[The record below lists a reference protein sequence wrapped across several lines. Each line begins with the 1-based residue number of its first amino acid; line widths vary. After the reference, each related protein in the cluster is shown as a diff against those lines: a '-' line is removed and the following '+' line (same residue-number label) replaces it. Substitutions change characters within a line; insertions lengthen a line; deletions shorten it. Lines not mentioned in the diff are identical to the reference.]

1 MALFSSCQAIIEI
14 RIYTLVMSTSTVSII
29 AKASTNA
36 AAKPRRTRKVVSK
49 PERPRWVTMV
59 LLIVILGLVQMIWK
73 LALKSADSSRVPDF
87 ERIVEIE
94 SSLKI
99 LANKMQVQAEFVN
112 RRIKSEVRVEVNH
125 RFENWIPRVRCWR
138 RS

>member
-1 MALFSSCQAIIEI
+1 
-14 RIYTLVMSTSTVSII
+14 
-29 AKASTNA
+29 
-36 AAKPRRTRKVVSK
+36 
-49 PERPRWVTMV
+49 
-59 LLIVILGLVQMIWK
+59 MIWK

-125 RFENWIPRVRCWR
+125 LFENWIPRVRCWR